1 MKLRKK
7 HKMIFGTVRIFDS
20 FWKNN
25 KEEVE
30 AQGTGRSPVSSSAAD
45 LDVSDVSLL
54 LLLSRAFHVFPR
66 FLLFFLSF
74 FHGKIQLYQ
83 LL

>member
-1 MKLRKK
+1 
-7 HKMIFGTVRIFDS
+7 MIFGTVRIFDS

-54 LLLSRAFHVFPR
+54 LLLSRAFHLFPR
-66 FLLFFLSF
+66 FLLLFFFSF
-74 FHGKIQLYQ
+74 FHGKVQLYQ
-83 LL
+83 LLWL